1 MDNVRAEKADS
12 HGPERSRCVKNL
24 DRDAVSEIRGCICIL
39 IYMDMFN
46 VHLNGINY

>member
-24 DRDAVSEIRGCICIL
+24 DRDAIRKIRGCIL
-39 IYMDMFN
+39 KYMDMFN
-46 VHLNGINY
+46 VHFNGTKY